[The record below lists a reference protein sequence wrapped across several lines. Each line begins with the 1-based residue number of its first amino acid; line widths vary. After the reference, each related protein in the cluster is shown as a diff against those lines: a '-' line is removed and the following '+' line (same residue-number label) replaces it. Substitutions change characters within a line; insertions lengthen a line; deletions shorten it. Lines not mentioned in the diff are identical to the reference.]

1 MTMRIACFLS
11 VFVAIVM
18 ALASHPVRAE
28 FQQRYYVGLSG
39 GVSLLSP
46 DTGDSGYV
54 LDEDQGTGFKV
65 LAGWDITERWSVEG
79 HYAELGDATVIEG
92 DGLVLN
98 PPTGDVSYST
108 LGLVGLYH
116 FYNLNGGKAIVE
128 RSGLDVF
135 LRAGVGS
142 LDTGSETL
150 LIEQLEDFH
159 LMVGLGVEYGWS
171 RNLGLRLDIDYFD
184 EDAQFVSL
192 GAVWRFG
199 NRASATANR
208 RVRPASLP
216 QSSSSETGTPVP
228 ESTTPRT
235 PRATVNVQP
244 FPQTAAPSVS
254 RGRDSD
260 RDGVPDNRD
269 ACPSTVPGFSV
280 DSRGCP
286 LFEGPLDGVAFVSG
300 SAELTPTARRRLDRL
315 ADSLVRSPTI
325 SVAIMAH
332 TDNQGSAQANLQL
345 SRQRA
350 LTVARY
356 LASRGVRGERLK
368 PEAYGESKPIA
379 SNATE
384 AGRQQNRRI
393 ELRTLR

>member
-11 VFVAIVM
+11 VLVAIVM

-192 GAVWRFG
+192 GAIWRFG
-199 NRASATANR
+199 SRDTGTTNRRATTPPAAETSAPATA
-208 RVRPASLP
+208 ASGSNGASP
-216 QSSSSETGTPVP
+216 SAASSQSIPP
-228 ESTTPRT
+228 
-235 PRATVNVQP
+235 
-244 FPQTAAPSVS
+244 TAAPSVS

-332 TDNQGSAQANLQL
+332 TDNQGSAQVNLQL